1 MQSKDMSTRDLAKVQ
16 KFDLLLSA
24 MKNLKAIFLDR
35 DGVVNEDKH
44 YVFKIDD
51 FEFKKGLFDLCRYLI
66 ELDYLIVIITNQSG
80 ISRGYFTEADFH
92 LLNDWMLIEFNS
104 NGVDIS
110 EVYYCPH
117 LPEDNCNCRKP
128 ATGLVMT
135 AAEKLKINL
144 AQSWV
149 IGDKDSDIELGV
161 NAKIGGKILLQSEY
175 VIPTRTIYA
184 DYVVNDLVEIK
195 EIILN

>member
-1 MQSKDMSTRDLAKVQ
+1 
-16 KFDLLLSA
+16 
-24 MKNLKAIFLDR
+24 MKNIKAVFLDR

-51 FEFKKGLFDLCRYLI
+51 FEFKKGLFDLCKYLT
-66 ELDYLIVIITNQSG
+66 ELDYSIVIITNQSG

-92 LLNDWMLIEFNS
+92 LLNDWMLREFYS
-104 NGVDIS
+104 RGVEVS
-110 EVYYCPH
+110 AVYYCPH
-117 LPEDNCNCRKP
+117 LPEDECTCRKP
-128 ATGLVMT
+128 AVGLVVT
-135 AAEKLKINL
+135 ATDQLNIDL
-144 AQSWV
+144 SQSWI

-161 NAKIGGKILLQSEY
+161 NANIGGKILLQSEY
-175 VIPTRTIYA
+175 VIPARTSYA

>member
-1 MQSKDMSTRDLAKVQ
+1 
-16 KFDLLLSA
+16 

-51 FEFKKGLFDLCRYLI
+51 FEFKKGLFDLCKYLI

-80 ISRGYFTEADFH
+80 ISRGDFTEADFH
-92 LLNDWMLIEFNS
+92 LLNDWMLIELNS
-104 NGVDIS
+104 NDVDVAA
-110 EVYYCPH
+110 VYYCPH

-128 ATGLVMT
+128 AAGLAI
-135 AAEKLKINL
+135 AASDQLNIDL
-144 AQSWV
+144 SQSWI

-161 NAKIGGKILLQSEY
+161 NAEIGGKILLQSEY
-175 VIPTRTIYA
+175 VTPTRTSYA